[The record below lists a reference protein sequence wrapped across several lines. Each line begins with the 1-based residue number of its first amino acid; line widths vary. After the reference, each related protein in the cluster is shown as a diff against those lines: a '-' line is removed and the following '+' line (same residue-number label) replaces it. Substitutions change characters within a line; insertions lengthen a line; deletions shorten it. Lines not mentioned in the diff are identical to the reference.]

1 VVSGTLARANFTTG
15 QPLAKWE
22 VQIKY
27 NQPYGVSD
35 PNAAYING
43 NPSTGTMGSIPP
55 AASIEFPQREIVNI
69 ISDGGFTPD
78 NADLRQLG
86 RSVQGGKLNYII
98 DTGTANQYS
107 VNANPPLLAYTA
119 GNHWL
124 LKIGSTNTG
133 PSTLNI
139 NGLGARAM
147 VYGNG
152 DQLSAGDLAAGGI
165 VELYDDGTRLQVGA
179 THTSHLAGP
188 SGALTGVRM
197 FTTPGT
203 VVYTPTGGTR
213 AVLVEV
219 QGAGGAGG
227 GAPVCN
233 GPELAVGISGGG
245 GGYARKYITAG
256 FAGLSMTVGSRGLG
270 QAGGYG
276 GTGGTSSFGAIMSA
290 TGGTGGSPNGQI
302 QASTPFS
309 TAAVSG
315 GSASGGDINVVGQP
329 AFATMIYS
337 TYSAIAGY
345 AGGSLY
351 GQSGMCFGVTT
362 NGSDGL
368 GYGAGGTAAMNFQQ
382 GVAYAGGNGT
392 GGLIIIWEYA

>member
-1 VVSGTLARANFTTG
+1 
-15 QPLAKWE
+15 
-22 VQIKY
+22 
-27 NQPYGVSD
+27 
-35 PNAAYING
+35 
-43 NPSTGTMGSIPP
+43 MGSIPP

-315 GSASGGDINVVGQP
+315 GSASGGDINVAGQP